1 MQHQYSRLPSPSP
14 TYAEISVSDQAVG
27 YISLLGNT
35 LSFAIFILLQKR
47 LIGRPRCK
55 WKDYPVA
62 TTAYCYF
69 FGALYMGVFSCYY
82 MMVGR
87 AQEFILPQRSLFA
100 LLYAIFIT
108 SAVCYSLITWTSKH
122 LYPSVLTAFWP
133 LQVFVAVTSAFIITG
148 DKLAPWQYVGALAL
162 MAGLMLVVFS
172 IRMVRVT
179 FPCQH
184 GN

>member
-1 MQHQYSRLPSPSP
+1 MQHQYSRLPSHSP
-14 TYAEISVSDQAVG
+14 TCAEISVSDQAVG
-27 YISLLGNT
+27 YLSLLGNT
-35 LSFAIFILLQKR
+35 LSFVRIHVLATSNFTDDSKTYFLFLFQAIFILLQKR

-133 LQVFVAVTSAFIITG
+133 LQVRDVVT
-148 DKLAPWQYVGALAL
+148 
-162 MAGLMLVVFS
+162 
-172 IRMVRVT
+172 
-179 FPCQH
+179 
-184 GN
+184 